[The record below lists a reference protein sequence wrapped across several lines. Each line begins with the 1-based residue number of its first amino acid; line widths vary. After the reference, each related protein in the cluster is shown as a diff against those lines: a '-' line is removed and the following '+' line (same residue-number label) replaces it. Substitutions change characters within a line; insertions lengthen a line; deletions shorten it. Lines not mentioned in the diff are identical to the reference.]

1 MTREEKGAGL
11 NGGPYVSKG
20 KSLKEIDRH
29 NTAVSLSRLRTLLVL
44 GFLLAALNGL
54 LLTFLM
60 FVFAIG
66 IYIWIRSKQLPR
78 KSMYRIIVLSM
89 VTLSLLTVWLSCTI
103 TVYDNARLGPYHKWI
118 YPREM
123 WILWLEITSCAD
135 EHKAQGRI
143 FRNNQWCDNIR
154 FRRAI
159 DSRPYILC
167 PSLKRYSRAS
177 FIDIQLFYLYQAKL
191 RKSRKGDTC
200 DYALNSFVDFNR
212 WNNLAG
218 DMVFLFESAPGWN
231 QVGAM
236 ELLCTDRHET
246 KGCYILFLDGTVKF
260 VRSDDIGKLNWGQT
274 TESALMK

>member
-1 MTREEKGAGL
+1 M
-11 NGGPYVSKG
+11 
-20 KSLKEIDRH
+20 KEVDKH
-29 NTAVSLSRLRTLLVL
+29 NTAVWLSRVRTLLVL

-66 IYIWIRSKQLPR
+66 IYIWIQSRQLPR
-78 KSMYRIIVLSM
+78 KSMYRTIVLSM

-103 TVYDNARLGPYHKWI
+103 TLYDNARLGPYHKWI
-118 YPREM
+118 CPREM
-123 WILWLEITSCAD
+123 RILWLEITSCAD

-154 FRRAI
+154 FRSAI

-200 DYALNSFVDFNR
+200 DYALNKFVDFNR
-212 WNNLAG
+212 WNNLPG
-218 DMVFLFESAPGWN
+218 DMVFLFESVPGWN
-231 QVGAM
+231 QVGTIA
-236 ELLCTDRHET
+236 LLRTDRHEIR
-246 KGCYILFLDGTVKF
+246 GSYILFVDGTIEFVK
-260 VRSDDIGKLNWGQT
+260 SDDIEQLNWG
-274 TESALMK
+274 ENRDGR